1 MYELRKAI
9 SVDATHHA
17 RWGAM
22 AIDDQVTARSRAQ
35 AEWGRLRARLAT
47 VTPGAL
53 GRAGLTT
60 AAALVVLAVALGTWP
75 AILPFLV
82 GGVIAYAVLP
92 LVNRLDGVMPRP
104 LAALLSVLAVL
115 AGVIGVIA
123 VVLPPLVTS
132 FVRLAETLPSNADID
147 QALADAQTWLGGQ
160 QIGRD
165 VLAPALASIVMS
177 IRESMAG
184 ASTGLD
190 DLAVDVAR
198 GLASALGAAIGLIIL
213 PTWMLTLLSD
223 QRRGHAAVDGRLA
236 PWLRQDFWAI
246 VRILD
251 RIASTYIRGFLVA
264 AMVVG
269 GLTYAGVELVEAGGG
284 PTFEQPLALAVFAGA
299 TQLIP
304 EIGPFLGLLPVLLV
318 LPTSPERALA
328 YLGVYLAARWIGAGM
343 VGGRLLE
350 RRLGVHPA
358 LLIPSIVILTQF
370 GWIWLFIAAP
380 VVSMAVT
387 TVRYLHG
394 RLSDPPRPAG
404 VLPWD
409 AVPHTAAGGASV
421 QAAHVPAVY
430 RNLTTA
436 R

>member
-1 MYELRKAI
+1 
-9 SVDATHHA
+9 
-17 RWGAM
+17 M
-22 AIDDQVTARSRAQ
+22 AIDDQVSAQRRARAD
-35 AEWGRLRARLAT
+35 WGRLRARLAT
-47 VTPGAL
+47 VTPGAV
-53 GRAGLTT
+53 GRAGLT
-60 AAALVVLAVALGTWP
+60 AGAVLVVLGVALGTWP
-75 AILPFLV
+75 AVLPFLV

-115 AGVIGVIA
+115 AVVVGVIA
-123 VVLPPLVTS
+123 IVLPPLVGS
-132 FVRLAETLPSNADID
+132 IVRLAETLPGNEEID
-147 QALADAQTWLGGQ
+147 QALADVQAWLGGQ

-165 VLAPALASIVMS
+165 VLAPALGSIVLS
-177 IRESMAG
+177 IRESMAN

-190 DLAVDVAR
+190 DLAVGVAR

-223 QRRGHAAVDGRLA
+223 QRRGFAAVDRRLA

-264 AMVVG
+264 GLVVG
-269 GLTYAGVELVEAGGG
+269 GLTYAGVELVEAAGG

-318 LPTSPERALA
+318 LPIAPERSLA
-328 YLGVYLAARWIGAGM
+328 YLGAYLVARWLGAGL
-343 VGGRLLE
+343 VGGRLME
-350 RRLGVHPA
+350 GRLGVHPA
-358 LLIPSIVILTQF
+358 ILIPSIVILTQF

-387 TVRYLHG
+387 TVRYIHG

-409 AVPHTAAGGASV
+409 PVPRTVQTAAGGAPV
-421 QAAHVPAVY
+421 PAARIPAVY
-430 RNLTTA
+430 RNLTSA

>member
-1 MYELRKAI
+1 
-9 SVDATHHA
+9 
-17 RWGAM
+17 M
-22 AIDDQVTARSRAQ
+22 AIDDQVTARNRAR
-35 AEWGRLRARLAT
+35 AEWARLRARLAT
-47 VTPGAL
+47 VTPGAV

-60 AAALVVLAVALGTWP
+60 GAALVVLAIAVGTWP
-75 AILPFLV
+75 AILPFLI
-82 GGVIAYAVLP
+82 GSVIAYGVLP
-92 LVNRLDGVMPRP
+92 MVNRLDSVLPRP
-104 LAALLSVLAVL
+104 IAALLSVLAVL
-115 AGVIGVIA
+115 AVVVGVIA
-123 VVLPPLVTS
+123 IVLPPLVTS
-132 FVRLAETLPSNADID
+132 IARLAATLPGNEEID
-147 QALADAQTWLGGQ
+147 QTLADAQAWLGGQ

-165 VLAPALASIVMS
+165 VLAPALASIVLS

-223 QRRGHAAVDGRLA
+223 QRRGRLAVDRRLA
-236 PWLRQDFWAI
+236 PWLRKDFWAI

-251 RIASTYIRGFLVA
+251 RIASTYIRGFIVVALV
-264 AMVVG
+264 VS
-269 GLTYAGVELVEAGGG
+269 GLTYAGVELVEAAGG

-304 EIGPFLGLLPVLLV
+304 EIGPFLGLLPVLLI
-318 LPTSPERALA
+318 LPISPERSLA
-328 YLGVYLAARWIGAGM
+328 YLGVYLAARWIGSGM

-350 RRLGVHPA
+350 GRLGVHPA

-409 AVPHTAAGGASV
+409 PVPRTARTAAGGAPGS
-421 QAAHVPAVY
+421 AARVPAVY